1 MSFFGEVAEILLTT
15 ISLLAALPVG
25 ALLAQVLLAMLP
37 TRETFVSGR
46 RPRVGVL
53 VPAHNESSGIL
64 PTLAQAR
71 AQMESGDRLL
81 VVADNCSDDTAKV
94 ARAAG
99 AEVSERSDLQH
110 RGKGYALAHGVL
122 WFESDPPEVVV
133 ILDADCSLGAG
144 CIDRIAR
151 LSMETGRPVQALNL
165 MKAAGPE
172 LKQRIAEFA
181 MRVKNLVRP
190 RGMHRL
196 GLPCGLTGTGMALPW
211 QVART
216 APLASGHL
224 VEDMQLGIALSA
236 QGTPPLFCES
246 ALVSS
251 MFPANAEGEA
261 SQRRRWEHGHI
272 ALILG
277 IAPKFLLQGLR
288 ARSLAMTVMALD
300 LMVPPLTL
308 LTVLR
313 LVSITLCTLGWWAIG
328 SVLPLKISATALAG
342 LLMAI
347 FIARH
352 RFAAEILAAG
362 DLLRVPVY
370 VLGKVRLYLEFITR
384 RQKQWVRT
392 KRDCP

>member
-25 ALLAQVLLAMLP
+25 VLLAQVLLALLP
-37 TRETFVSGR
+37 TRAKLVSGR

-71 AQMESGDRLL
+71 AQMEPGDRLL
-81 VVADNCSDDTAKV
+81 VVADNCSDDTAAV

-122 WFESDPPEVVV
+122 RFESDPPEVVV

-144 CIDRIAR
+144 CINRIAR
-151 LSMETGRPVQALNL
+151 LCIATGRPIQALNL
-165 MKAAGPE
+165 MKAAGPG

-181 MRVKNLVRP
+181 MRMKNLVRP

-211 QVART
+211 QVAKT

-236 QGTPPLFCES
+236 QRTPPLFCES

-261 SQRRRWEHGHI
+261 SQRRRWEHGHL

-308 LTVLR
+308 LTVLL
-313 LVSITLCTLGWWAIG
+313 LVSIIVCTLGWWAIG
-328 SVLPLKISATALAG
+328 SVLPLQISATALAA

-347 FIARH
+347 LIARSH
-352 RFAAEILAAG
+352 FAADILAAR
-362 DLLRVPVY
+362 DLFRAPLYVAGKMRV
-370 VLGKVRLYLEFITR
+370 YLDFVSRHEH
-384 RQKQWVRT
+384 QWIRT
-392 KRDCP
+392 KRDQP